1 VRHLVSESG
10 ISLKSPPLNPD
21 ARPLRIRVYR
31 RRDECWRL
39 SRCDKEGRWSRRQL
53 RQALAEDL
61 SVFANSA
68 EIVLADFGR
77 LGQLDADDRFP
88 PLCGLTTKEPS
99 WLSLPVEICCVS
111 TDDLRLCAENPESL
125 RLLAQEL
132 AKDAR
137 AEEFVLTGS
146 EHGAVGVS
154 SVGSTCVQVEPTQN
168 ALTAG
173 AGDWLLGALVKARLD
188 GTTAAAALQGAAREA
203 TATCRD
209 DVVGGDTPE
218 LATEVPAAH
227 ISRAL
232 GLPLDMDVCQ

>member
-1 VRHLVSESG
+1 VRHLIGESG
-10 ISLKSPPLNPD
+10 ISLKSPPLDPD
-21 ARPLRIRVYR
+21 AGPLRIRVYR
-31 RRDECWRL
+31 RRDEVWRL
-39 SRCDKEGRWSRRQL
+39 SRCDNEGRWNRRQL
-53 RQALAEDL
+53 RQALAADL
-61 SVFANSA
+61 SVLANSA

-77 LGQLDADDRFP
+77 LGQLDADHRFP
-88 PLCGLTTKEPS
+88 PLCGLTTKDTS

-111 TDDLRLCAENPESL
+111 TDDLRLCAETAESL
-125 RLLAQEL
+125 RQLAQGL

-154 SVGSTCVQVEPTQN
+154 SFGTTYVQIVPTQN

-188 GTTAAAALQGAAREA
+188 GSTAAAALQGAAREA
-203 TATCRD
+203 TATCLD

-227 ISRAL
+227 VSRAL
-232 GLPLDMDVCQ
+232 GLPLDM